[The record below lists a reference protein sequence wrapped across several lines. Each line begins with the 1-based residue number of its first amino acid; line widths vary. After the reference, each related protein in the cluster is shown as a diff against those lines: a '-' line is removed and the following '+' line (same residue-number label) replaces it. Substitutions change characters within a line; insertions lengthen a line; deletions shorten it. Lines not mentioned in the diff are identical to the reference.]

1 MNKYLERLSP
11 LERRFV
17 VGVTVVAFIIINMI
31 FVWPHYG
38 DRVRYNTRLNKARD
52 TIEKFQKEIDQMKK
66 NEAQVKTM
74 ENEGASVPQEEQ
86 SIDFLRTI
94 QSQAGLNSVNVLNYG
109 RQTTVSNQF
118 FIERSQSIT
127 TQSGE
132 SELVGFLYSLGTG
145 NSMIRVRGLSLR
157 RDPSGTQLSANLTLA
172 ASYQKKAPPVRSA
185 TPAVAAPAGTAR
197 AVPAPAVAAPAGTK
211 TNSPT
216 PTSTK

>member
-1 MNKYLERLSP
+1 MNEYLARLSP

-17 VGVTVVAFIIINMI
+17 VGVTVVAFVVVNMI

-38 DRVRYNTRLNKARD
+38 DRVKYNARITKARN
-52 TIEKFQKEIDQMKK
+52 TLEKFQKEIDQMKK
-66 NEAQVKTM
+66 YETQVKAL
-74 ENEGASVPQEEQ
+74 ESEGASVPQEEQ

-109 RQTTVSNQF
+109 RQSTVTNEF

-132 SELVGFLYSLGTG
+132 SELVGFLYNLGAG

-157 RDPSGTQLSANLTLA
+157 RDPSGTQLSANITLA
-172 ASYQKKAPPVRSA
+172 ASYQKKAPPARS
-185 TPAVAAPAGTAR
+185 TAAASSGRTSGSGDKAGTA
-197 AVPAPAVAAPAGTK
+197 

-216 PTSTK
+216 VTSKK